1 MRRSTVYIIHINFQ
15 CIEGRIFWGCNTVA
29 GISRAGTNYMLWLS
43 DGNKVIVRSSD
54 SLLIAPP
61 GA

>member
-1 MRRSTVYIIHINFQ
+1 MHKSTAYIVFLNFQ
-15 CIEGRIFWGCNTVA
+15 WIEGRIFWGCNTVA
-29 GISRAGTNYMLWLS
+29 GMSRAGNNYMLWLS